1 MLHMLCFHRMAAVR
15 LLRASTACLALA
27 TGAAAAAGLAYDDAL
42 DRATESPAVAARH
55 AALAGANSARRAAGV
70 LPDPRLFAAI
80 ENVPT
85 SGDARYSLSRDSMTM
100 RRIGIEQDMPTHDK
114 REAQRA
120 RAAALEWR
128 ERAAL
133 SREKLRASHEAGVA
147 WVARFYAERRLE
159 VLDALV
165 RENRLLLDTLPA
177 RVAGGSAA
185 PEQSAM
191 ARQEQAALA
200 DRRDE
205 LERERRM
212 AIAAL
217 RRWIGDA
224 AEQPLDGEPPDD
236 PIDAKQL
243 RDNLAR
249 APELSRFPAE
259 LAMAEAELREA
270 QAARRGD
277 WRWGVSYA
285 QRGKAYEN
293 MVSVQVGIDLPLRR
307 EQRQEPLLRSR
318 EQERERLLAEQQD
331 AEREVHAS
339 LESRLAEL
347 DDITRRIERLRTT
360 SQPLA
365 EERVRLATAAYAT
378 PRGTLA
384 DVLAARRERAELQW
398 RQLELEAKQA
408 QVRIALH
415 HQLLPTQP

>member
-1 MLHMLCFHRMAAVR
+1 MLLSHRKAAPR
-15 LLRASTACLALA
+15 LLRAAIACVALA
-27 TGAAAAAGLAYDDAL
+27 AGTAAAAGLAYDDAL
-42 DRATESPAVAARH
+42 DLATESPAVSARH
-55 AALAGANSARRAAGV
+55 AALAGANSARRAAGQ
-70 LPDPRLFAAI
+70 LPDPRLFVAI
-80 ENVPT
+80 ENVPIR
-85 SGDARYSLSRDSMTM
+85 GDARYSLSRDSMTM
-100 RRIGIEQDMPTHDK
+100 RRIGIEQEMPTGDK

-133 SREKLRASHEAGVA
+133 SREKLRVRHEAGVA
-147 WVARFYAERRLE
+147 WLARYYAERRLT
-159 VLDALV
+159 VLDALD
-165 RENRLLLDTLPA
+165 RENRLLLATLPA
-177 RVAGGSAA
+177 RVAAGTAA

-205 LERERRM
+205 IERERRQ
-212 AIAAL
+212 AIVAL

-236 PIDAKQL
+236 PVDAQQL

-277 WRWGVSYA
+277 WRWNVSYA
-285 QRGKAYEN
+285 QRGQAYDN
-293 MVSVQVGIDLPLRR
+293 MVSVQVGIDLPLR
-307 EQRQEPLLRSR
+307 QADRQLPLLRSR
-318 EQERERLLAEQQD
+318 EQERERVLAEQQD
-331 AEREVHAS
+331 AQREVRAA
-339 LESRLAEL
+339 LEARLAEL
-347 DDITRRIERLRTT
+347 DDLTRRLQRLQAT
-360 SQPLA
+360 SLPLA
-365 EERVRLATAAYAT
+365 DERVRLATAAYAT

-384 DVLAARRERAELQW
+384 EVLTARRERAELQW
-398 RQLELEAKQA
+398 RAIDLEAQRA

-415 HQLLPTQP
+415 HQLLPTSP

>member
-1 MLHMLCFHRMAAVR
+1 MSHSHSQAVLR
-15 LLRASTACLALA
+15 LLRLSTAGLAVA
-27 TGAAAAAGLAYDDAL
+27 AGAAAAAGLAYDDAL
-42 DRATESPAVAARH
+42 DLATDSPAVSARH
-55 AALAGANSARRAAGV
+55 AALAGANSARRAAGQ
-70 LPDPRLFAAI
+70 LPDPRLMVAI

-100 RRIGIEQDMPTHDK
+100 RRIGIEQDMPTGDK

-133 SREKLRASHEAGVA
+133 SREKLRARHEAGVA
-147 WVARFYAERRLE
+147 WVTRYYAERRLE
-159 VLDALV
+159 VLDALE
-165 RENRLLLDTLPA
+165 RENRLLLETLPA
-177 RVAGGSAA
+177 RVAAGTAL

-205 LERERRM
+205 IERERRM
-212 AIAAL
+212 ATAAL
-217 RRWIGDA
+217 RRWIGEA
-224 AEQPLDGEPPDD
+224 AGQPLEGTPPED
-236 PIDAKQL
+236 PIDARQL

-259 LAMAEAELREA
+259 LAMAEAELQEA
-270 QAARRGD
+270 QAERRGD

-293 MVSVQVGIDLPLRR
+293 MVSVQIGIDLPLRR
-307 EQRQEPLLRSR
+307 EQRQLPLLRAR
-318 EQERERLLAEQQD
+318 EQERARVVAEQQD
-331 AEREVHAS
+331 AEREVRAS

-347 DDITRRIERLRTT
+347 DDVTRRIGRLRATAL
-360 SQPLA
+360 PLA
-365 EERVRLATAAYAT
+365 DERVRLATAAYAT
-378 PRGTLA
+378 PRGALG
-384 DVLAARRERAELQW
+384 DVLAARRERVELHW
-398 RQLELEAKQA
+398 RAIELEAQRA
-408 QVRIALH
+408 QLRIALH